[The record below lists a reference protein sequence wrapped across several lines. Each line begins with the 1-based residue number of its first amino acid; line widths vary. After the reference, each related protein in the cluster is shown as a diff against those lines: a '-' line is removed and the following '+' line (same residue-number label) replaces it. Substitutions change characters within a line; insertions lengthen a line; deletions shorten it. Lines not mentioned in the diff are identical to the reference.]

1 MVGANLPRVND
12 EPADLSCDLVGE
24 LLRRHWGLDPTRVEY
39 APVGFGSYHWIA
51 TGTDGR
57 RWFVTADH
65 LASGGG
71 WLGGDAEEFAGALTA
86 AARTTRALA
95 DAGYEF
101 AHAGVPDR
109 TGVLARRVLPDW
121 TMQVFPYLDG
131 WSTGFG
137 PWKEPAERRRI
148 AAIVG
153 RLHAADPPAGVRR
166 WELAVPGR
174 ARLLDALD
182 DLDRPWTSG
191 PYAQRARDLLRETGP
206 SLRARFDRFDELARQ
221 IEASPDPWVV
231 THGEP
236 HSANVIRTDD
246 GRMCL
251 VDWDTVALAPRERD
265 LVTVL
270 EGADDPEVLGAYQR
284 AAGPVTPR
292 PGALELF
299 ALWWALAEVCGYVS
313 LFRQPHGESTDT
325 ATSWR
330 NLRHYA
336 QPPR

>member
-1 MVGANLPRVND
+1 MND
-12 EPADLSCDLVGE
+12 EPADLPCELVGE
-24 LLRRHWGLDPTRVEY
+24 LLRRHWGLATTRVEY
-39 APVGFGSYHWIA
+39 APVGFGSHHWIA
-51 TGTDGR
+51 TGPEDR

-71 WLGGDAEEFAGALTA
+71 WLGGDAEDLAAALTA

-109 TGVLARRVLPDW
+109 KGVLARRVLPDW
-121 TMQVFPYLDG
+121 VMQLFPYLDG
-131 WSTGFG
+131 WSTGYG
-137 PWKEPAERRRI
+137 SWKEPAERRRI
-148 AAIVG
+148 AGIVG
-153 RLHAADPPAGVRR
+153 RLHAATPPAGVRR

-174 ARLLDALD
+174 AQLREALD
-182 DLDRPWTSG
+182 DLDRPWSGG
-191 PYAQRARDLLRETGP
+191 PYTEPVRELLRGTGP
-206 SLRARFDRFDELARQ
+206 SIRARFDRFDELARE

-236 HSANVIRTDD
+236 HTANVIRSDD

-270 EGADDPEVLGAYQR
+270 EGTDDPEVLAAYQR

-292 PGALELF
+292 AGALELF
-299 ALWWALAEVCGYVS
+299 ELWWALAEVCGYVK
-313 LFRQPHGESTDT
+313 LFRQPHAETVDI
-325 ATSWR
+325 AASWR
-330 NLRHYA
+330 NLQHYA
-336 QPPR
+336 RVPPR